1 MAITYKKTK
10 YKKPDGSTAEHGTI
24 QRNNGDG
31 SVTVIPNDP
40 LNRDRITYNEWV
52 AAGNTPE
59 AAD

>member
-10 YKKPDGSTAEHGTI
+10 YKKPDGSTTDHSTI
-24 QRNNGDG
+24 QRNNDDG

-40 LNRDRITYNEWV
+40 FNSDRIAYNEWV